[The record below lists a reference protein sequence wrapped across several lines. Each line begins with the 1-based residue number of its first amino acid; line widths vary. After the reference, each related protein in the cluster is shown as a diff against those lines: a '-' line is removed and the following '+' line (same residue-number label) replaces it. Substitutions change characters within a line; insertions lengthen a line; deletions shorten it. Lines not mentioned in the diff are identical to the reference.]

1 MRKTRAEKEQELEA
15 MAKEMIRQMLD
26 WDEQQE
32 KPNLSQM
39 EELVMGLRQRMGK
52 QMLETLANEQ
62 ETREPVIVVCEKC
75 GQEMR
80 NKGEKVKVVES
91 RVGGVELKRDYYYCP
106 ACKRGIFP
114 PG

>member
-1 MRKTRAEKEQELEA
+1 MRKTRTQKEQELEA
-15 MAKEMIRQMLD
+15 MAKEMIRQLLD
-26 WDEQQE
+26 WDEEQE

-39 EELVMGLRQRMGK
+39 EEWVMGLRQGMGQK
-52 QMLETLANEQ
+52 MLETLANEQ
-62 ETREPVIVVCEKC
+62 ETGEPVMMVCEKC

-91 RVGGVELKRDYYYCP
+91 RVGVVELKRDYYYCP